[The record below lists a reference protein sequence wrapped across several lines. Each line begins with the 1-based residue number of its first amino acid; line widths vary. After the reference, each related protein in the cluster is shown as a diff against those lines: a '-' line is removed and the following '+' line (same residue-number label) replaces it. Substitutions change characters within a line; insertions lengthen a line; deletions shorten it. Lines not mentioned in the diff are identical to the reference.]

1 MKLSL
6 RTRVFPFLIPIAVTV
21 VIYGFAIEF
30 GWLSSIDEKTYDLAM
45 RLRSGLTQPLDVIVV
60 AIDQSSLDS
69 VFPCPSFPLSRHL
82 ELHAEVV
89 RKLDSAGAKLIAFDI
104 LFDRL
109 TDVSDSAISE
119 FASSLAAANKVILA
133 ASIERHTETD
143 ARGQVVAAKEILC
156 KPTSLI
162 LSNSKGIAL
171 IDMPTD
177 VDGAI
182 RRCYYGKVFQ
192 GDTIHSIAS
201 SAENFGSSSSSR
213 LHDNVGTFYIDYS
226 LYADGI
232 PSISYEDVLRKDG
245 WQNRVRDKI
254 ALVGL
259 TENEQIDMFKTP
271 PSYSSGLTD
280 SKLSGVE
287 IHALSIA
294 TLLSG
299 SQIHATNDASSIV
312 IGAVILALLVLIV
325 SRIRIILSVLLS
337 LLIIVSIVLGGLILV
352 AKYSLVFPVGEFTS
366 AFILSVVG
374 SYALS
379 LGIQRR
385 IARSMNR
392 QLTDIRRDL
401 DYAGSIQKN
410 LQPTELP
417 QNDRLDIGVDQRA
430 YSEVGGDYYDI
441 VQLTEGRIGLLVADV
456 SGKGVP
462 GSLIMANLQGRFRQ
476 IALDTDR
483 PKDILSNLNKLVNEA
498 AGSKTMFATLFYGI
512 LDTDSMLLK
521 YANAGHCAPILCSKT
536 GNTRIIEDGGL
547 MIGPF
552 PDMVWEDYE
561 VALTD
566 GDVLCLYTDGISETR
581 GKDKKEMFGDDRVAR
596 CIREMH
602 DKSADAI
609 VKNICESC
617 EAFASEDGF
626 DDDWTLLAVRVND
639 RPHPKVSET

>member
-6 RTRVFPFLIPIAVTV
+6 STRGFLFLIPIIVTV
-21 VIYGFAIEF
+21 VIYGSVLEF
-30 GWLSSIDEKTYDLAM
+30 GWLSSIDSKTYDLAM
-45 RLRSGLTQPLDVIVV
+45 RLRPGLTEPLDVIVV
-60 AIDQSSLDS
+60 AIDQSSLDN
-69 VFPCPSFPLSRHL
+69 VFPCPGFPLSRHL
-82 ELHAEVV
+82 GLHAEVV

-119 FASSLAAANKVILA
+119 FASSLAAANRVILA

-143 ARGQVVAAKEILC
+143 ASGQVVVAEEILC

-162 LSNSKGIAL
+162 LSNVRGMAL

-177 VDGAI
+177 ADGAI

-201 SAENFGSSSSSR
+201 LSEELSSANSSG
-213 LHDNVGTFYIDYS
+213 LQETGGTFYIDYS

-232 PSISYEDVLRKDG
+232 PTISYEDVLRKGG
-245 WQNRVRDKI
+245 WQHRVRDKI

-259 TENEQIDMFKTP
+259 TENEYIDMLRTP
-271 PSYSSGLTD
+271 LSYSSGIND

-287 IHALSIA
+287 IHALAIG

-299 SQIHATNDASSIV
+299 SQIHAMNKASSFV

-325 SRIRIILSVLLS
+325 SRIRIILSVLFS

-352 AKYSLVFPVGEFTS
+352 AKYSLIFPVGEFTS
-366 AFILSVVG
+366 AFVLSVIG

-385 IARSMNR
+385 IAKSMNR

-401 DYAGSIQKN
+401 DSASSIQKN
-410 LQPTELP
+410 LQPTKRP
-417 QNDRLDIGVDQRA
+417 QNDRLEISVDQKA

-441 VQLTEGRIGLLVADV
+441 VELTEDSIGLLVADV

-476 IALDTDR
+476 IASDTDK
-483 PKDILSNLNKLVNEA
+483 PKDILSNLNKLVHEA

-512 LDTDSMLLK
+512 LDIDGMLLK

-536 GNTRIIEDGGL
+536 GETRTVEDGGP

-552 PDMVWEDYE
+552 PDMEWEDYE

-566 GDVLCLYTDGISETR
+566 GDVLCLYTDGISETW

-596 CIREMH
+596 CIREVY
-602 DKSADAI
+602 DKSVDAI
-609 VKNICESC
+609 VKHICESC
-617 EAFASEDGF
+617 EAFASKDGF
-626 DDDWTLLAVRVND
+626 DDDWTLLVVRVND
-639 RPHPKVSET
+639 RSHPRVSKT